1 MKRDTDVFLSLMN
14 CAFRSLQTSLFFNT
28 GPKTHKYNSE
38 TFNIVDEELSNR
50 ILSAKSPKDE
60 GTKAPKASS
69 STKAPK
75 ASSTKAPKASSAK
88 TPTASS
94 TKTPTADEETP
105 APTEN
110 NDESTLPYSIY
121 DDFEA
126 NIDLETFPN
135 TFAGPYWTSDRS
147 FYTTRYQWS
156 VNFFTGQSYNRF
168 FPTQKIA
175 VRLVRSFEINSSSN

>member
-1 MKRDTDVFLSLMN
+1 MRYILKLVTNSAIVICMFGGTVFAADGVRLQRDGPVARDYLNQLEWMRCSVGQHWENESCIGEVLMLSVAEAQEIIERVANLDGGGW
-14 CAFRSLQTSLFFNT
+14 RLPTVKEIQT
-28 GPKTHKYNSE
+28 
-38 TFNIVDEELSNR
+38 IVSKVENR
-50 ILSAKSPKDE
+50 P
-60 GTKAPKASS
+60 
-69 STKAPK
+69 
-75 ASSTKAPKASSAK
+75 
-88 TPTASS
+88 
-94 TKTPTADEETP
+94 
-105 APTEN
+105 
-110 NDESTLPYSIY
+110 

-175 VRLVRSFEINSSSN
+175 VRLVRSFEIK

>member
-1 MKRDTDVFLSLMN
+1 MFGGAVFASEGLRLQRDGPVARDYLNQLEWMRCSVGQHWENESCIGEVLMLSVAEAQEIIERVANLDGGGW
-14 CAFRSLQTSLFFNT
+14 RLPTVKEIQT
-28 GPKTHKYNSE
+28 
-38 TFNIVDEELSNR
+38 IVSKVENR
-50 ILSAKSPKDE
+50 P
-60 GTKAPKASS
+60 
-69 STKAPK
+69 
-75 ASSTKAPKASSAK
+75 
-88 TPTASS
+88 
-94 TKTPTADEETP
+94 
-105 APTEN
+105 
-110 NDESTLPYSIY
+110 

-175 VRLVRSFEINSSSN
+175 VRLVRSFEINSNSN

>member
-1 MKRDTDVFLSLMN
+1 MRYILKLVANSAIVICMFGGAVFASEGLRLQRDGPVARDYLNQLEWMRCSVGQHWENESCIGEVLMLSVAEAQEIIERVANLDGGGW
-14 CAFRSLQTSLFFNT
+14 RLPTVKEIQT
-28 GPKTHKYNSE
+28 
-38 TFNIVDEELSNR
+38 IVSKVENR
-50 ILSAKSPKDE
+50 P
-60 GTKAPKASS
+60 
-69 STKAPK
+69 
-75 ASSTKAPKASSAK
+75 
-88 TPTASS
+88 
-94 TKTPTADEETP
+94 
-105 APTEN
+105 
-110 NDESTLPYSIY
+110 

-126 NIDLETFPN
+126 NIDLQTFPN